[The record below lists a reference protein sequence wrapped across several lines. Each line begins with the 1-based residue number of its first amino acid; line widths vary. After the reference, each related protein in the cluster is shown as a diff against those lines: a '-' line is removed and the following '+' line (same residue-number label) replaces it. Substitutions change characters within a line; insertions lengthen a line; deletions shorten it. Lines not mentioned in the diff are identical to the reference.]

1 VDGREEV
8 HLIYRCRHN
17 ISAGVSDGCY
27 RTYLIDELETF
38 PETLASMGII
48 NFVTV
53 VMDAFGVFPFSLK
66 LYLQV
71 GKQLPIG

>member
-1 VDGREEV
+1 
-8 HLIYRCRHN
+8 
-17 ISAGVSDGCY
+17 
-27 RTYLIDELETF
+27 
-38 PETLASMGII
+38 MGII